1 MLVSLRRMGRIA
13 IISLALAS
21 AVSLAGTAPMA
32 AAAGAAAGSVAKSE
46 PGPDAPAAGRQ
57 LLGQVSGSAYFEA
70 SLPAAGDYAIE
81 YDITATAFF
90 DTYVDEAELGYV
102 GGPAGVYRT
111 RSLTLT
117 KGGHLVHVVGPEGSG
132 MASVYLVQVA

>member
-1 MLVSLRRMGRIA
+1 MLVSLRKMGRITV
-13 IISLALAS
+13 ISLALAS
-21 AVSLAGTAPMA
+21 AVSVAGTAPMA
-32 AAAGAAAGSVAKSE
+32 AAAGASRSVVKTE
-46 PGPDAPAAGRQ
+46 PGPGAPSVGRQ
-57 LLGQVSGSAYFEA
+57 LLGRVSGSAYFEA
-70 SLPAAGDYAIE
+70 SLPAAGGYAIE

-90 DTYVDEAELGYV
+90 DTYVDEVELGYV

-132 MASVYLVQVA
+132 MASVYLVRVS